1 RMIFFTRGVIAMFL
15 NWNLVIR
22 SGLSAY
28 GVGRIKE
35 KQTKKTPFIPT
46 VFLMI
51 VFWVLELPLVLRPG
65 YLSFIILMLV
75 PVLVANAYQILI
87 LHKVTAVDPE
97 HQARIEAR
105 RKARREAKEKQA
117 AEKRVKKKN

>member
-1 RMIFFTRGVIAMFL
+1 
-15 NWNLVIR
+15 
-22 SGLSAY
+22 
-28 GVGRIKE
+28 
-35 KQTKKTPFIPT
+35 FIPT
-46 VFLMI
+46 MFLMI
-51 VFWVLELPLVLRPG
+51 VVSALELSLVLRAG
-65 YLSFIILMLV
+65 DVKFIILMLV

-117 AEKRVKKKN
+117 AEKRVKKKNYNTSSSHQDCFLIHIKRILST

>member
-1 RMIFFTRGVIAMFL
+1 GDV
-15 NWNLVIR
+15 
-22 SGLSAY
+22 
-28 GVGRIKE
+28 K
-35 KQTKKTPFIPT
+35 
-46 VFLMI
+46 
-51 VFWVLELPLVLRPG
+51 
-65 YLSFIILMLV
+65 FIILMLV

-117 AEKRVKKKN
+117 AEKRDKKKNKNNYTLHHDCFLIHIKQIISIKKKLISYLLDQLFFYRYLVD